1 MATKTAPPTSSPL
14 RQALA
19 ESRLRDLDIAQ
30 ALGVDPK
37 TVQRW
42 LAGRLP
48 HARHRWALADLVG
61 KHEYDLWPQLAGGP
75 TQTINQEILAT
86 YTHRGAVPR
95 DHWQQLFANAKTE
108 IGILAYAG
116 LFLAEDID
124 IVRTMRDKAEDG
136 VTIRILL
143 GDPDSDQ
150 VAQRGAEEGIA
161 EAMAAKIRNAIVLY
175 QLLLNP
181 TIVEIRLHTTVLYNS
196 IYRAD
201 DEMLVNTHIYGT
213 AAAQA
218 PVLHLQRHSDDD
230 MFSTYA
236 NSFERVWTTAKPLPT
251 AHTPA

>member
-1 MATKTAPPTSSPL
+1 MATKAPPPTSSPL
-14 RQALA
+14 RRALA
-19 ESRLRDLDIAQ
+19 ESRLRDVDIAQ

-48 HARHRWALADLVG
+48 HARHRWALADLLK
-61 KHEYDLWPQLAGGP
+61 KHEYDLWPELAGRP
-75 TQTINQEILAT
+75 AQVINQEILAT

-95 DHWQQLFANAKTE
+95 DHWQQLFTNAKTE
-108 IGILAYAG
+108 IGILVYAG

-124 IVRTMRDKAEDG
+124 LVRTMRDKAEDG

-143 GDPDSDQ
+143 GDPDSEQ

-161 EAMAAKIRNAIVLY
+161 EAMAARIRNVIVLY
-175 QLLLNP
+175 QLLLDLP
-181 TIVEIRLHTTVLYNS
+181 TVEIRLHTTVLYNS

-213 AAAQA
+213 PAAHA
-218 PVLHLQRHSDDD
+218 PVLHLQRHNDDD

-236 NSFERVWTTAKPLPT
+236 NSFERVWTTAKPLH
-251 AHTPA
+251 HTPA

>member
-1 MATKTAPPTSSPL
+1 MATKTPPLTSSPL
-14 RQALA
+14 RRALA
-19 ESRLRDLDIAQ
+19 ESRLRDVDVAQ

-48 HARHRWALADLVG
+48 HARHRWALADLVN
-61 KHEYDLWPQLAGGP
+61 KHEYDLWPQLAGRP
-75 TQTINQEILAT
+75 AQAINQEILAT

-136 VTIRILL
+136 VTIRMLL
-143 GDPDSDQ
+143 GDPDSEQ

-161 EAMAAKIRNAIVLY
+161 EAMAARIRNVIVLY
-175 QLLLNP
+175 RLLLGLS
-181 TIVEIRLHTTVLYNS
+181 TVEIRLHTTVLYNS

-201 DEMLVNTHIYGT
+201 DEMFVNTHIYGT
-213 AAAQA
+213 AAAQS
-218 PVLHLQRHSDDD
+218 PVLHLQRQSEGD

-236 NSFERVWTTAKPLPT
+236 DSFEHVWTAAKPLPRP
-251 AHTPA
+251 PA